1 MKVVIIEDEIT
12 ASEQLEFLLNK
23 IDQNIEVLKV
33 LDSVK
38 SSISYLSEPN
48 DADLL
53 FMDIHLSDGISFEIF
68 KKVNI
73 TTPIIFTTAYDQY
86 AIKAFKVNSVDYLLK
101 PINKEELEKAIG
113 KFKQLNNT
121 PEVAKPQT
129 QIQGLLELLKKETS
143 TYKTTYLVQKQDTLL
158 PLKINDIAFF
168 TIDTGIIKAV
178 TFNNKSFI
186 INEKLEDI
194 EEEINPM
201 QFYRVN
207 RQFII
212 NRDSIVN
219 IKPYFT
225 GKLILNINPIN
236 KEKIVISRAKSKDF
250 KDWINS

>member
-1 MKVVIIEDEIT
+1 MKVIIIEDEIT

-23 IDQNIEVLKV
+23 IDSKIEVIKT

-38 SSISYLSEPN
+38 SSISYLSKDN
-48 DADLL
+48 SANLL

-68 KKVNI
+68 NQVNI

-101 PINKEELEKAIG
+101 PIDKDELEKAIN
-113 KFKQLNNT
+113 KFKALDKS
-121 PEVAKPQT
+121 PERDTTSIQV
-129 QIQGLLELLKKETS
+129 QGLLELLKKETP

-158 PLKINDIAFF
+158 PIKTDSIAFF
-168 TIDTGIIKAV
+168 TIDTGVTKAI
-178 TFNNKSFI
+178 TFDNKTFI

-194 EEEINPM
+194 EEEINPK
-201 QFYRVN
+201 QFYRAN

-212 NRDSIVN
+212 NKDSIVN

-250 KDWINS
+250 KEWIDS